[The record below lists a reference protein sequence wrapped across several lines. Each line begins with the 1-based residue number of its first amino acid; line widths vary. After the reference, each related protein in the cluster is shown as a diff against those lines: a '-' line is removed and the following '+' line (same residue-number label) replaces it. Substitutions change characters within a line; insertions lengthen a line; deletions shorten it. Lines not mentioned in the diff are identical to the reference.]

1 MEGASRR
8 ERAERCGPARSAAG
22 GTADR
27 RRGTLFVLEDDP
39 DDPPSTRPRWF
50 CHWDGAPAPGFE
62 NLEDAVSWGLERA
75 RTVIVRTLGT
85 VFYWAGDRPSD
96 WGDYDLEG
104 GLRAWP
110 PSAAE
115 RRAIDAAYAAA
126 VAAERAESLARDAY
140 EYARLGWLLEH
151 APGLAESEPA
161 HECAIQLP
169 GDDRQIEFEE
179 FDPGAFVCGARCQ
192 GTGTYGFGSVDQAL
206 AAASGLA
213 EDHRWVA
220 AVCAALARERTWT
233 RAGRR
238 SVLLVEE
245 ASGEM
250 FHATAAENRQSIL
263 RHGLD
268 WRQMGAAPGIA
279 GSREPELAA
288 VFLCESR
295 EEVGFF
301 TRMSRLPAD
310 VWAVRVD
317 GLWVE
322 SGPDGWIILPEPV
335 PPERLRL
342 VEGPAIAS

>member
-1 MEGASRR
+1 MEGAGRG
-8 ERAERCGPARSAAG
+8 ERAER
-22 GTADR
+22 
-27 RRGTLFVLEDDP
+27 RGTLYVLEDDP
-39 DDPPSTRPRWF
+39 PPTRSRWF

-62 NLEDAVSWGLERA
+62 DLEDAVSWGLERA

-96 WGDYDLEG
+96 WGDHDLEG
-104 GLRAWP
+104 ELHAWP

-126 VAAERAESLARDAY
+126 VEAERAESAARDAY
-140 EYARLGWLLEH
+140 EYARLSWLLEH

-161 HECAIQLP
+161 HECLIQLP
-169 GDDRQIEFEE
+169 GDEQWIEFEE
-179 FDPGAFVCGARCQ
+179 LDPGGAVCGARRQ
-192 GTGTYGFGSVDQAL
+192 GAGTYGFGSAGQAL

-213 EDHRWVA
+213 ADDRWVA
-220 AVCAALARERTWT
+220 AVGAALARERTWT
-233 RAGRR
+233 RTGRR
-238 SVLLVEE
+238 SMLVVKE

-250 FHATAAENRQSIL
+250 FHATATQNRQSIL

-268 WRQMGAAPGIA
+268 WRRMGTAPGIA
-279 GSREPELAA
+279 GSPKPELAA

-295 EEVGFF
+295 EETDFF
-301 TRMSRLPAD
+301 ISMSRLPAD
-310 VWAVRVD
+310 IWAVRVD
-317 GLWVE
+317 GFWVE

-342 VEGPAIAS
+342 VEG

>member
-1 MEGASRR
+1 MEGVGRG
-8 ERAERCGPARSAAG
+8 ERAE
-22 GTADR
+22 

-39 DDPPSTRPRWF
+39 PPTRPRWF

-62 NLEDAVSWGLERA
+62 DLEDAVGWGLKRA

-96 WGDYDLEG
+96 WGKYDLEG

-115 RRAIDAAYAAA
+115 RRTIDAAYEAA
-126 VAAERAESLARDAY
+126 VEAARAESAARDAY
-140 EYARLGWLLEH
+140 EYARLSWLLEH
-151 APGLAESEPA
+151 MPGLAGSEPA
-161 HECAIQLP
+161 HESLIQLP
-169 GDDRQIEFEE
+169 GDEQWIEFEE
-179 FDPGAFVCGARCQ
+179 FDPGAFVCGARC
-192 GTGTYGFGSVDQAL
+192 GGAGTYGFGSIGQAL

-213 EDHRWVA
+213 VDDRWVA
-220 AVCAALARERTWT
+220 AVCAALARERTWKHQ
-233 RAGRR
+233 GRR
-238 SVLLVEE
+238 STLVVKE

-250 FHATAAENRQSIL
+250 FHATATQNRQSIL
-263 RHGLD
+263 RYGLD
-268 WRQMGAAPGIA
+268 WRQMGTVPGIA
-279 GSREPELAA
+279 GSPEPELAA

-295 EEVGFF
+295 EEIGFF
-301 TRMSRLPAD
+301 TQMSRLPAD

-322 SGPDGWIILPEPV
+322 SGPDGWLIVPEPV

-342 VEGPAIAS
+342 VEG